1 MDELLAESDRATS
14 GNRRQEEQGRSGRE
28 VPVMSTKLK
37 EINRGNTRS
46 ISAAALN
53 RSVTKKSFPS
63 VSLLSPARVSNSPA
77 SVKKLSSMTKKIRKS
92 RVGLK
97 NPKLDLQFLCTKC
110 DLVSFNTAKGLCL
123 HKFRY
128 CKNKKATDEIVE
140 LGDGQNS
147 SPPNKVVKK
156 APRRGT
162 SLQPKRSSQEK
173 FLCPDCQEKSYS
185 TPLGLTMHRRKSC
198 KNKRPGIFC
207 LNCNNIFLQRY
218 SLSRHVQ
225 KCGKTKENGELKE
238 SSRAGVSEENED
250 EDQGKDHEHSI
261 TEAVVDKESNKGKV
275 MITVEF
281 TSQDLV
287 KSKLRWK
294 VPVLV
299 PIQRIM
305 EKVGA

>member
-1 MDELLAESDRATS
+1 MVDELLAESDRATS
-14 GNRRQEEQGRSGRE
+14 GNRRQEEQGRSGTE

-37 EINRGNTRS
+37 ENRGMIRS
-46 ISAAALN
+46 ISAAAFN
-53 RSVTKKSFPS
+53 RSLTKKSFPS
-63 VSLLSPARVSNSPA
+63 SSLLRSALVSKS
-77 SVKKLSSMTKKIRKS
+77 SCVKKLGRTTNEIRKS
-92 RVGLK
+92 RVGLT
-97 NPKLDLQFLCTKC
+97 NPKLELQFLCTKC
-110 DLVSFNTAKGLCL
+110 NLVSFNTAKGLCL

-128 CKNKKATDEIVE
+128 CKNKKSTDEIVK
-140 LGDGQNS
+140 LGDGQNN

-156 APRRGT
+156 TPRRGT
-162 SLQPKRSSQEK
+162 SLQPKRSSLEK
-173 FLCPDCQEKSYS
+173 FMCPDCQEKSYS

-198 KNKRPGIFC
+198 KNKRLGIFC
-207 LNCNNIFLQRY
+207 LNCNEIFLRRN
-218 SLSRHVQ
+218 SLSKHVQ

-238 SSRAGVSEENED
+238 SFRAGVLQEKED

-261 TEAVVDKESNKGKV
+261 TEAVVDKESNEGKV

-281 TSQDLV
+281 TSQELV

-294 VPVLV
+294 VPILV